1 MFHAL
6 FSIYKLHKAWFVG
19 YIAQFAMCFIE
30 NTVHVQFPLPLNF
43 WFIFIDSIVFESY
56 DVFPSGGACVK
67 NDGPCYG
74 VDDNNDCFT
83 GSGDC
88 SCDIKDQVSCYV
100 NEGTID
106 Q

>member
-1 MFHAL
+1 MKIKYTYSAL
-6 FSIYKLHKAWFVG
+6 YKEV
-19 YIAQFAMCFIE
+19 
-30 NTVHVQFPLPLNF
+30 PLNR
-43 WFIFIDSIVFESY
+43 WFIFADSIVFESY

-67 NDGPCYG
+67 NNGPCSG
-74 VDDNNDCFT
+74 VDDNDCFT

-88 SCDIKDQVSCYV
+88 SCDIRDQVSCYV